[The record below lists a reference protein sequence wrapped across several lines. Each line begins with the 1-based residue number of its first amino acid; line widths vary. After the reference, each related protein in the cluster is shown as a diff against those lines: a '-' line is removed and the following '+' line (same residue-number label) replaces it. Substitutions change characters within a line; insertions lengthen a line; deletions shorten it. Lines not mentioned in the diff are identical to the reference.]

1 MRVHASAPVS
11 RLVRHLPVGLPTA
24 TPLQMSFSV
33 EWVPVRGVELSE
45 KTVLIVEDDP
55 ASLDIFATI
64 LRHGGYLVETAQSGT
79 EGLEK
84 ARELIPDVVVV
95 DIGLPDGLGFGVLD
109 ELSDDP
115 STEHIPLIVC
125 TVHVFEHDQVRA
137 RRAGADVF
145 VTKPVEPTHLLEC
158 VNRVLQ
164 AAPAP

>member
-1 MRVHASAPVS
+1 VA
-11 RLVRHLPVGLPTA
+11 
-24 TPLQMSFSV
+24 
-33 EWVPVRGVELSE
+33 LSE

-55 ASLDIFATI
+55 ASLDIFETI
-64 LRHGGYLVETAQSGT
+64 LRHGGYAVIAAQSGA
-79 EGLEK
+79 EGVEK
-84 ARELIPDVVVV
+84 ARELVPDVVVV

-115 STEHIPLIVC
+115 ATEHIPLIVC

-145 VTKPVEPTHLLEC
+145 ITKPVEPTYLLEC

-164 AAPAP
+164 ASPAV

>member
-1 MRVHASAPVS
+1 MN
-11 RLVRHLPVGLPTA
+11 
-24 TPLQMSFSV
+24 
-33 EWVPVRGVELSE
+33 E

-55 ASLDIFATI
+55 ASLDIFTTI
-64 LRHGGYLVETAQSGT
+64 LRHGGYEVVTAESAA

-84 ARELIPDVVVV
+84 ARELLPDAVVV

-125 TVHVFEHDQVRA
+125 TVHVFEQDQIRA

-145 VTKPVEPTHLLEC
+145 VMKPVEPTHLLEC
-158 VNRVLQ
+158 VNRLLQ
-164 AAPAP
+164 ATPAA